1 MKVKIFMDTKTD
13 VIEERINT
21 WLDDLGSATII
32 KMETV
37 LTATAEKPSDGAHP
51 CIVVTVWPDCRSA
64 DNSFDEIASLTTRS
78 VRCDL
83 WV

>member
-1 MKVKIFMDTKTD
+1 MPKPMKVKIFMDTKAD

-37 LTATAEKPSDGAHP
+37 LTATAEKPQRRGSSLDRRDGM
-51 CIVVTVWPDCRSA
+51 V
-64 DNSFDEIASLTTRS
+64 
-78 VRCDL
+78 
-83 WV
+83 